1 MRRAK
6 QLLFFEPLLWQILS
20 AIRRC
25 IGRAS
30 QRVWVYSDQTSR
42 CRGDLLRLPL
52 RKIVV
57 VARVFLTFLI
67 WEAFVGVGLRCFQT
81 FSMRPRRCPVTVTRK
96 AHGTMSVIIGVRR
109 QSRHRQQQEAIEG
122 DQVCALGARGHPCR
136 AGYGRSSAHP
146 APPSPTSSLARKKL
160 YGHLRASQL
169 TSFSSL
175 GRNSR
180 SRLAMIR
187 LTSRQSLRRV
197 SRFVKA

>member
-52 RKIVV
+52 RKVVV

-67 WEAFVGVGLRCFQT
+67 WEAFVGVGT
-81 FSMRPRRCPVTVTRK
+81 SMFSNIFDASAALPGDGYTKGPRHHVRHHRRTK
-96 AHGTMSVIIGVRR
+96 AV
-109 QSRHRQQQEAIEG
+109 
-122 DQVCALGARGHPCR
+122 
-136 AGYGRSSAHP
+136 
-146 APPSPTSSLARKKL
+146 APPSAT
-160 YGHLRASQL
+160 
-169 TSFSSL
+169 
-175 GRNSR
+175 R
-180 SRLAMIR
+180 SN
-187 LTSRQSLRRV
+187 
-197 SRFVKA
+197 